1 MKLIEVKREYG
12 LNQNTFYGW
21 LRENQ
26 MIIKEMTGYVIGPKA
41 FEGMETRTNRRV
53 NDDGEILI
61 TTQVIIDNQKIPQLL
76 EQYESSG
83 LPKLYSNRR
92 VESERQRA
100 SNGELEKRVGIL
112 ENQLAILTE
121 QLAIYV
127 NQNNR
132 KHT

>member
-92 VESERQRA
+92 VESER
-100 SNGELEKRVGIL
+100 
-112 ENQLAILTE
+112 
-121 QLAIYV
+121 
-127 NQNNR
+127 
-132 KHT
+132 

>member
-1 MKLIEVKREYG
+1 
-12 LNQNTFYGW
+12 
-21 LRENQ
+21 

-92 VESERQRA
+92 VESERQRV
-100 SNGELEKRVGIL
+100 SNGELEKRVEIL

-132 KHT
+132 KYT